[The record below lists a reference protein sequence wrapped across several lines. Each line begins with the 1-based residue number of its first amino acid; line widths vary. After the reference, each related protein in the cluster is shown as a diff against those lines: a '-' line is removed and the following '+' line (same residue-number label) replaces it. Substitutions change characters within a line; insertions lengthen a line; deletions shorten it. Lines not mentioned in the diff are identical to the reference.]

1 MNYNIEEILEK
12 ILERKDAEM
21 SRVKEA
27 VKEVS
32 YELEDDRILDD
43 WAGEQKLKN
52 HVLRERPN
60 VWKFVGSKLPKNGKN
75 RL

>member
-1 MNYNIEEILEK
+1 M
-12 ILERKDAEM
+12 
-21 SRVKEA
+21 
-27 VKEVS
+27 S

-43 WAGEQKLKN
+43 WAGEQNLKN

-60 VWKFVGSKLPKNGKN
+60 VWKFVSSKFPKNGKN